1 MTNVPAP
8 PARTFTKDDI
18 KRYRM
23 NLREETDGTALYLL
37 LAEAER
43 NPGLRGIY
51 ERLAET
57 ERGHAALWERKLREA
72 GAEVPAF
79 RTSFRVKTLG
89 WIARH
94 FGTHLVTPLVAQMEK
109 DATTMYDSQ
118 PEAIEH
124 GLPADERSHARI
136 FREIS
141 RSQKKGRPFE
151 VDIARI
157 EGRHRAGAGNTLR
170 AAVLGANDG
179 LVSNLSLVMGV
190 AGAAPGRDVV
200 LLGGLAGLLAG
211 AFSMALGEWVSVQS
225 SRESFERQLAV
236 ERDELE
242 EIPEEEEAELALIY
256 QAKGLTADEARTTA
270 KRIMSDK
277 TTALETLAREELG
290 MTADEAGN
298 PWTAAVTSFFL
309 FAFGAVLPVIPW
321 FFVGSAWAVTLSA
334 VAAGLGLFL
343 MGAVTTLFTGR
354 SVLFSG
360 GRMLVMGLAAA
371 GITFGIGRAIGVST
385 GI

>member
-1 MTNVPAP
+1 MASLP
-8 PARTFTKDDI
+8 PEPRIYTKDDI
-18 KRYRM
+18 KRFRT
-23 NLREETDGTALYLL
+23 NLREEVDGVALYERLED
-37 LAEAER
+37 AEHDA
-43 NPGLRGIY
+43 NLRELY
-51 ERLAET
+51 RRLAET
-57 ERGHAALWERKLREA
+57 EKRHAGLWEDKLREA
-72 GAEVPAF
+72 GADVPNF
-79 RTSFRVKTLG
+79 SPSPRVKLLG

-94 FGTHLVTPLVAQMEK
+94 FGNDLVTPLVARMENN
-109 DATTMYDSQ
+109 ATAMYDGQ
-118 PEAIEH
+118 PEAVEH
-124 GLPADERSHARI
+124 HLPADERSHARI

-141 RSQKKGRPFE
+141 RHHDDDRGFE

-157 EGRHRAGAGNTLR
+157 EGRHRLGAGNTLR

-190 AGAAPGRDVV
+190 AGASPGRDVV
-200 LLGGLAGLLAG
+200 LLGGIAGLLAG

-256 QAKGLTADEARTTA
+256 QAKGLTEDEARSTA
-270 KRIMSDK
+270 RRIMSDK
-277 TTALETLAREELG
+277 STALDTLAREELG

-298 PWTAAVTSFFL
+298 PWAAAITSFLL
-309 FAFGAVLPVIPW
+309 FALGAILPVVPW
-321 FFVGSAWAVTLSA
+321 FFIGGAWGVALSA
-334 VAAGLGLFL
+334 IAAGLGLFL
-343 MGAVTTLFTGR
+343 AGAITTLFTGR
-354 SVLFSG
+354 GMLFSG
-360 GRMLVMGLAAA
+360 GRMLVMGLVAA